1 MHGLAQ
7 NYIDAV
13 IEINSIDEA
22 VFPSELIERLKAAF
36 KNFSEMIENGDEED
50 IAIASAEYEAAY
62 EALMNSVVSVSDDI
76 SGSDGETVKEE
87 SQDKIFDETIFILFV
102 VTLISA
108 ILLFTV
114 YFVVVMLVRKRSRT
128 KKQGRI

>member
-1 MHGLAQ
+1 
-7 NYIDAV
+7 
-13 IEINSIDEA
+13 
-22 VFPSELIERLKAAF
+22 
-36 KNFSEMIENGDEED
+36 
-50 IAIASAEYEAAY
+50 
-62 EALMNSVVSVSDDI
+62 MNSVVSVSDDI

-114 YFVVVMLVRKRSRT
+114 YFVDRKKAFFFHYNEICYAKPYTSLLFECFPIQPKHT
-128 KKQGRI
+128 KDVLY